1 MITQKIINMKKYK
14 GGIKTYFWWL
24 LPLVIGVSKS
34 RISNKAIVYALH
46 ITPFF
51 EIGFNWR
58 VKDES
63 DLN

>member
-1 MITQKIINMKKYK
+1 MKKYK

-34 RISNKAIVYALH
+34 IIGNKANVYALH

-58 VKDES
+58 KRD
-63 DLN
+63 

>member
-1 MITQKIINMKKYK
+1 MRKYK
-14 GGIKTYFWWL
+14 GGIKTHFWWII
-24 LPLVIGVSKS
+24 LPLIGVSKS

-58 VKDES
+58 IKNES
-63 DLN
+63 NLH